1 MKLLKYIFLIV
12 DIGFILYWIITVI
25 KIIPPEYLY
34 SDYHNPIMVDW
45 NWSFLPL
52 DLFISFTGLM
62 SIRLFNT
69 NNDQWKMWALIS
81 LVLTFASG
89 LQAIVFWTIRFDFD
103 LTWWLLNGFLLIY
116 PLFFI
121 PKFIRKTI

>member
-1 MKLLKYIFLIV
+1 MRALKYIFLIV
-12 DIGFILYWIITVI
+12 DIGFILYWIITAI

-52 DLFISFTGLM
+52 DLFISFTGLT
-62 SIRLFNT
+62 SIRLFNK
-69 NNDQWKMWALIS
+69 NNDNWKMWALIS
-81 LVLTFASG
+81 LVLTFSSG
-89 LQAIVFWTIRFDFD
+89 LQAIAFWTIRFDFD
-103 LTWWLLNGFLLIY
+103 LTWWLFNGFLLIY

-121 PKFIRKTI
+121 HRFIRKTV